1 MPLVTL
7 ITVVRNDSEGLRR
20 TLDSVAAQ
28 TFRDFQF
35 VMVDGV
41 STDGTIDL
49 IRQAPRVDTWISEPD
64 EGIYHAMNKGVALAD
79 GEWLLFMNAGDEFG
93 HACPS

>member
-49 IRQAPRVDTWISEPD
+49 IRQAPRVDTWISEP
-64 EGIYHAMNKGVALAD
+64 LPSRQL
-79 GEWLLFMNAGDEFG
+79 EWVWTSSIPTGFTARTARLSKLI
-93 HACPS
+93 STT